1 MHVPTHSALEASV
14 LVLNKMFLAV
24 HVISVRRAFCLLCKE
39 LAEVVTLEDGQY
51 MTYDFETWREVSAT
65 GSDHAREAAAQFLAG
80 VREVAAL
87 EALRANA
94 KAVELLTG
102 RRWYVMKSAREGGAT
117 WAQIGEALGI
127 TKQAAH
133 DFYRRKIEEQEK
145 YLPDLHNAVA
155 ARAVLEEGKE
165 D

>member
-1 MHVPTHSALEASV
+1 MDGDAASV
-14 LVLNKMFLAV
+14 E
-24 HVISVRRAFCLLCKE
+24 RALSSGDIHELLK
-39 LAEVVTLEDGQY
+39 VWEDFNSG
-51 MTYDFETWREVSAT
+51 ETWREVSAT
-65 GSDHAREAAAQFLAG
+65 GSDQALEAAAQFLAG

-94 KAVELLTG
+94 KAVELLTA
-102 RRWYVMKSAREGGAT
+102 RRWYVIKTAREAGAT

-133 DFYRRKIEEQEK
+133 DFYRRKIGEQEK
-145 YLPDLHNAVA
+145 YLSDVHEAKA
-155 ARAVLEEGKE
+155 ARAVMEEANE

>member
-1 MHVPTHSALEASV
+1 MDGDAASV
-14 LVLNKMFLAV
+14 E
-24 HVISVRRAFCLLCKE
+24 RALSSGDIHGLLK
-39 LAEVVTLEDGQY
+39 VWEDFNSG
-51 MTYDFETWREVSAT
+51 ETWREVSAT
-65 GSDHAREAAAQFLAG
+65 GSDQALEAAAQFLAG

-94 KAVELLTG
+94 KAVELLTA
-102 RRWYVMKSAREGGAT
+102 RRWYVIKSAREAGAT

-133 DFYRRKIEEQEK
+133 DFYRRKIGEQEK
-145 YLPDLHNAVA
+145 YLSDVHEATA
-155 ARAVLEEGKE
+155 ARAVMEEANE

>member
-1 MHVPTHSALEASV
+1 MGDDGVSVEQALNSGDVHELLTVWEDFNRGETGREAS
-14 LVLNKMFLAV
+14 AV
-24 HVISVRRAFCLLCKE
+24 
-39 LAEVVTLEDGQY
+39 
-51 MTYDFETWREVSAT
+51 
-65 GSDHAREAAAQFLAG
+65 GSDEAREAAAQFLAE

-94 KAVELLTG
+94 KAVELLTA
-102 RRWYVMKSAREGGAT
+102 RRWYAMKSAREAGAT

-133 DFYRRKIEEQEK
+133 DFYQRKIEEQEK
-145 YLPDLHNAVA
+145 RLPDLHDTAA
-155 ARAVLEEGKE
+155 ARAVLE

>member
-1 MHVPTHSALEASV
+1 MKEGAGSVEQALSGGD
-14 LVLNKMFLAV
+14 V
-24 HVISVRRAFCLLCKE
+24 HELLR
-39 LAEVVTLEDGQY
+39 VWEDFNRG
-51 MTYDFETWREVSAT
+51 ETWREVSFS
-65 GSDHAREAAAQFLAG
+65 GSDEARVAAAQFLAE

-94 KAVELLTG
+94 KAVQLLTA
-102 RRWYVMKSAREGGAT
+102 RRWYVIKSTREAGAT

-133 DFYRRKIEEQEK
+133 DFYRCRIEEQETW
-145 YLPDLHNAVA
+145 LLVLHDTPA
-155 ARAVLEEGKE
+155 ARAVLEGAKE

>member
-1 MHVPTHSALEASV
+1 MNDDAGSVEQALSGGD
-14 LVLNKMFLAV
+14 V
-24 HVISVRRAFCLLCKE
+24 HELLR
-39 LAEVVTLEDGQY
+39 VWEDFNRG
-51 MTYDFETWREVSAT
+51 ETWREVSAT
-65 GSDHAREAAAQFLAG
+65 GSDQARVAAAQFLTE

-94 KAVELLTG
+94 KAVELLTA
-102 RRWYVMKSAREGGAT
+102 RRWYVIKSAREAGAT

-133 DFYRRKIEEQEK
+133 DFYRRRIEEQEK
-145 YLPDLHNAVA
+145 YLPDLHDAAA
-155 ARAVLEEGKE
+155 ARAVLEEAKE

>member
-1 MHVPTHSALEASV
+1 MNDEAGSVEQALNSG
-14 LVLNKMFLAV
+14 NV
-24 HVISVRRAFCLLCKE
+24 HELLK
-39 LAEVVTLEDGQY
+39 LWEDFNRG
-51 MTYDFETWREVSAT
+51 ETWGEVSAT
-65 GSDHAREAAAQFLAG
+65 GSDQAREAAAHFLSE
-80 VREVAAL
+80 VSEVAAL

-94 KAVELLTG
+94 KAVELLTA

-145 YLPDLHNAVA
+145 HLPDLHDAAA
-155 ARAVLEEGKE
+155 ARAVL
-165 D
+165 DD

>member
-1 MHVPTHSALEASV
+1 MDQTSVEQALNSGNVHELLKVWEDFNRGEAS
-14 LVLNKMFLAV
+14 LSNSSTA
-24 HVISVRRAFCLLCKE
+24 
-39 LAEVVTLEDGQY
+39 
-51 MTYDFETWREVSAT
+51 
-65 GSDHAREAAAQFLAG
+65 SDQAREAAAHFLSE
-80 VREVAAL
+80 VSEVAAL

-94 KAVELLTG
+94 RAVELLTA
-102 RRWYVMKSAREGGAT
+102 RRWYVMKSAREGGAM

-145 YLPDLHNAVA
+145 YSPDLHDTAA
-155 ARAVLEEGKE
+155 ARAVLE

>member
-1 MHVPTHSALEASV
+1 MNGDAGSVEQALSSGDIHE
-14 LVLNKMFLAV
+14 
-24 HVISVRRAFCLLCKE
+24 LLK
-39 LAEVVTLEDGQY
+39 VWEDFNSG
-51 MTYDFETWREVSAT
+51 ETWREVSAT

>member
-1 MHVPTHSALEASV
+1 MEDEAESIERALSSGD
-14 LVLNKMFLAV
+14 V
-24 HVISVRRAFCLLCKE
+24 HELLT
-39 LAEVVTLEDGQY
+39 VWEDFNRGQ
-51 MTYDFETWREVSAT
+51 MWREASAT
-65 GSDHAREAAAQFLAG
+65 GSDQAPAAAAQFLAE

-94 KAVELLTG
+94 KAVELLTAK
-102 RRWYVMKSAREGGAT
+102 RWYVMKSARETGAT

-127 TKQAAH
+127 SKQAAH

-145 YLPDLHNAVA
+145 NLLDLHDAAA
-155 ARAVLEEGKE
+155 ARAVLE

>member
-1 MHVPTHSALEASV
+1 MDAESVEQALNSGD
-14 LVLNKMFLAV
+14 V
-24 HVISVRRAFCLLCKE
+24 HELLK
-39 LAEVVTLEDGQY
+39 VWEDFNRG
-51 MTYDFETWREVSAT
+51 ETGTGVSST
-65 GSDHAREAAAQFLAG
+65 GSDRAREAAAHFLSE
-80 VREVAAL
+80 VSEVAAL

-94 KAVELLTG
+94 RAVELLTA

-133 DFYRRKIEEQEK
+133 DFYRRKIEELEK
-145 YLPDLHNAVA
+145 HLPDLEDTAA
-155 ARAVLEEGKE
+155 ARAVLE